1 MKSFVAG
8 QYINEGY
15 YSSFH
20 PNKINRE
27 WKFDNMHLMLLL
39 SKADRMLGRLDMYSN
54 HIPNIDLFIE
64 MHILKEATQSTKI
77 EGTQTNIEEAV
88 MPEEYVPIDKRD
100 DWTEVHNY
108 IQAMNHAIQQLRDL
122 PLSAKLIKYTHK
134 VLMKG
139 VRGEHKQPGEFRK
152 SQNWIGGSNIQD
164 AIFIPPIHTEIA
176 ELISDI
182 EMFIH
187 NPKVQIPDLIKIA
200 IIHYQFETIHPF
212 NDGNGRVGR
221 LLITLYLVSVGLLKR
236 PVLYLSDYLEKHR
249 NAYYSSIMKVRNNN
263 DIDGWITFFLQ
274 GIIETAE
281 KSVQTFDA
289 ILCLEKRYEQQVQLL
304 GSRSANALKLIAEMY
319 KNPIVDAARTAK
331 LLNITPASAYNLIA
345 TLTQNDILHEIT
357 KGKRGK
363 KYILKDYVQLFLS

>member
-27 WKFDNMHLMLLL
+27 WKFDNMNLMLLL

-108 IQAMNHAIQQLRDL
+108 IQAMNHAIQQLDKL
-122 PLSAKLIKYTHK
+122 PLSAKLIKYTHR

-164 AIFIPPIHTEIA
+164 AIFVPPVHTEIA

-187 NPKVQIPDLIKIA
+187 SPKVQIPDLIKIA

-249 NAYYSSIMKVRNNN
+249 NTYYSTIMNVRNNN
-263 DIDGWITFFLQ
+263 DIDGWIAFFLQ
-274 GIIETAE
+274 GVIETAE
-281 KSVQTFDA
+281 KSVRTFDS
-289 ILCLEKRYEQQVQLL
+289 ILCLEKSYDQKVQLL
-304 GSRSANALKLIAEMY
+304 GSRSANALKLITEMY
-319 KNPIVDAARTAK
+319 KNPIIDASMTAK

-345 TLTQNDILHEIT
+345 ILVQNDILHEIT

-363 KYILKDYVQLFLS
+363 KYILKDYVQLFLY